1 MLLTDAS
8 ACAFLQALRRNA
20 TLQPLCLRSNAML
33 AGGGTALAEALAEPA
48 AAGALTHLDL
58 SHNALDAAGT
68 AALAAALG
76 ACEDAYHCCVSV

>member
-1 MLLTDAS
+1 MLLAY
-8 ACAFLQALRRNA
+8 AFAFAFLQALRRNA
-20 TLQPLCLRSNAML
+20 TLQTLCLSSNALL

-58 SHNALDAAGT
+58 CHNALDAAGT

-76 ACEDAYHCCVSV
+76 AYEDAYHCCVSV